1 MSLPTAIT
9 AAVEAAVNRYLDLD
23 PLSRG
28 RLQAL
33 EGRVIAVELADSTLE
48 LYFLPGADGMQILE
62 HYEGQADTRLRGNV
76 FGLTELALGRDR
88 ERALFSGDVVIEGD
102 MELGQRFQELLAG
115 VRIDWEEH
123 LSHLVGDV
131 AAHQVGNLARGAR
144 GVGHQAA
151 ETLASDL
158 SEYLQEEARL
168 LPARIEIE
176 NFMNDVDSLRLDSD
190 RLEARI
196 RRLQARV
203 GAESK

>member
-1 MSLPTAIT
+1 LSLPTAIT

-28 RLQAL
+28 RLQDL
-33 EGRVIAVELADSTLE
+33 EGRVIAVELADTALE
-48 LYFLPGADGMQILE
+48 LYFLPGAGGMQILE
-62 HYEGQADTRLRGNV
+62 HYEGQADTRLRSNV
-76 FGLTELALGRDR
+76 FGLAELTLGRDR
-88 ERALFSGDVVIEGD
+88 ERALFSGDVMIEGD

-131 AAHQVGNLARGAR
+131 AAHQMGNLARGAR
-144 GVGHQAA
+144 DYAHHAT

-176 NFMNDVDSLRLDSD
+176 NFMNDVDGLRLDTD